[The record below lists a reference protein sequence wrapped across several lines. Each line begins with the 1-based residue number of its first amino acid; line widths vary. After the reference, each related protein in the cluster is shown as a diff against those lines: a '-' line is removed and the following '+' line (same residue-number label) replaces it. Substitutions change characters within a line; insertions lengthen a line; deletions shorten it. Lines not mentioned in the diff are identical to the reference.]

1 MSPAAALLRSLDELR
16 GRLAPLPFAP
26 PVAHVY
32 NPLAY
37 AWPVVQQYIT
47 RYAHAKPKAILLGMN
62 PGPFGMV
69 QTGIPFGEIRAV
81 RDWMGLD
88 APITAPTLQHPKR
101 PITGWATTRSEVSGA
116 RLWGWAAARYG
127 SAEAFFHDFFVL
139 NYCPLAFLGPT
150 GANLTPDKLP
160 KSETAPLFAA
170 CDTALAQCVG
180 VLQPQWVIGV
190 GGFAKTC
197 AQRVVATLPATGR
210 PQIGQILHP
219 SPASPAAN
227 RGWAQQV
234 DAELV
239 KLGILS

>member
-1 MSPAAALLRSLDELR
+1 MTTARELLSALDHLRQE
-16 GRLAPLPFAP
+16 LAPLQFAP

-32 NPLAY
+32 NPLTY
-37 AWPVVQQYIT
+37 AWLVLEQYIT
-47 RYAHAKPKAILLGMN
+47 RYAHARPKAILLGMN

-69 QTGIPFGEIRAV
+69 QTGIPFGEITAV

-88 APITAPTLQHPKR
+88 APITAPAIQHPKR

-127 SAEAFFHDFFVL
+127 SPQAFFRDFFVL

-160 KSETAPLFAA
+160 KSDTAPLFAS
-170 CDTALAQCVG
+170 CDRALAQCIAA
-180 VLQPQWVIGV
+180 LQPQWVIGV
-190 GGFAKTC
+190 GGFAATC
-197 AQRVVATLPATGR
+197 AQRVAATLPDTHP

-227 RGWAQQV
+227 RGWAPQV
-234 DAELV
+234 EKELEA
-239 KLGILS
+239 LGLM